1 MELLLRTSFDIPK
14 PPSGG
19 LFDREYPHF
28 AARQIFYWSCQ
39 LGTEREKGCF
49 ESEARPEKFWIRPA
63 VVNWIITIHQFQN
76 IILTVSKLNMEMKRV
91 NFILCSISIDRP
103 A

>member
-14 PPSGG
+14 PPGGG

-49 ESEARPEKFWIRPA
+49 ESKARPEKF
-63 VVNWIITIHQFQN
+63 
-76 IILTVSKLNMEMKRV
+76 
-91 NFILCSISIDRP
+91 
-103 A
+103 

>member
-14 PPSGG
+14 PPGGG

-39 LGTEREKGCF
+39 LGVEREKGCF
-49 ESEARPEKFWIRPA
+49 ESEARPATERSFELGQSSGQLNYYDTSVSKY
-63 VVNWIITIHQFQN
+63 HL
-76 IILTVSKLNMEMKRV
+76 LTVVQN
-91 NFILCSISIDRP
+91 
-103 A
+103 